1 MKTRGTRG
9 GILLSLEPNDT
20 ADILDALND
29 EQKKLFANKVT
40 VELSD
45 KTPWSLL
52 EGIAKKTAEL
62 GGELETVRPPSSVV
76 RTKGETVIL
85 AKTIRTGNLVESTG
99 SLIILGDVNSGAEL
113 IAEDDI
119 IVIGTLRG
127 VAHAG
132 ATGNEQAVIWAQ
144 KILSPQLRIAGQLAQ
159 AGSGNPTESKNAEVA
174 HLKDGQI
181 VIRPWD
187 K

>member
-9 GILLSLEPNDT
+9 GILLSLESNDS
-20 ADILDALND
+20 ADMLEALSD
-29 EQKKLFANKVT
+29 EQKTLLANKVT
-40 VELSD
+40 VELSE

-52 EGIAKKTAEL
+52 ESIAQKVSEV
-62 GGELETVRPPSSVV
+62 GGKLETVRPPSSVV
-76 RTKGETVIL
+76 RTKGETIIV
-85 AKTIRTGNLVESTG
+85 AKTIRAGGIVESTG
-99 SLIILGDVNSGAEL
+99 SLIILGDVNAGAEL

-132 ATGNEQAVIWAQ
+132 ATGNELAVIWAQ
-144 KILSPQLRIAGQLAQ
+144 KILSPQLRIAGVLAQ
-159 AGSGNPTESKNAEVA
+159 AGGDSPGDNKNPEVA

>member
-9 GILLSLEPNDT
+9 GILLSLESSDSVDLLEAFNEEQN
-20 ADILDALND
+20 AL
-29 EQKKLFANKVT
+29 LANKVT
-40 VELSD
+40 IELSE

-52 EGIAKKTAEL
+52 EAIAKKVSEN
-62 GGELETVRPPSSVV
+62 GGELETVRPPGSMV
-76 RTKGETVIL
+76 RTKGETLII
-85 AKTIRTGNLVESTG
+85 AKTIRGGALVESTG
-99 SLIILGDVNSGAEL
+99 SLIILGDVNAGAEL

-119 IVIGTLRG
+119 IVIGSLRG

-159 AGSGNPTESKNAEVA
+159 AGGDSPSESKNAEVA

>member
-9 GILLSLEPNDT
+9 GILLSLESSDSLEL
-20 ADILDALND
+20 LDAFND
-29 EQKKLFANKVT
+29 EQNALLTNKVT

-45 KTPWSLL
+45 KTPWGLL
-52 EGIAKKTAEL
+52 EAIAKKVSEN

-76 RTKGETVIL
+76 RTKGETLII
-85 AKTIRTGNLVESTG
+85 AKTIRGGALVESTG
-99 SLIILGDVNSGAEL
+99 SLIILGDVNAGAEL
-113 IAEDDI
+113 VAEDDI

-159 AGSGNPTESKNAEVA
+159 AGSDNPNEGKHAEVA

>member
-9 GILLSLEPNDT
+9 GILLSLEPKDT
-20 ADILDALND
+20 ADILDALNE
-29 EQKKLFANKVT
+29 EQEKLFANKVT

-45 KTPWSLL
+45 KTPWSFLQA
-52 EGIAKKTAEL
+52 IAQKASER
-62 GGELETVRPPSSVV
+62 GGELETVRPPSNVIRS
-76 RTKGETVIL
+76 KGETVIL
-85 AKTIRTGNLVESTG
+85 AKTVRAGGLVESTG

-159 AGSGNPTESKNAEVA
+159 AGSDAATESKGAEVA
-174 HLKDGQI
+174 HLKEGHI

>member
-20 ADILDALND
+20 PELLGALTE
-29 EQKKLFANKVT
+29 EQEKLFANKVT

-45 KTPWSLL
+45 KTPWVML
-52 EGIAKKTAEL
+52 EAIAKKASDL

-85 AKTIRTGNLVESTG
+85 AKTVRAGGLVESTG

-113 IAEDDI
+113 VAEDDI

-144 KILSPQLRIAGQLAQ
+144 KILSPQLRIAGMLAQ
-159 AGSGNPTESKNAEVA
+159 AGGDNPGETKGAEVA
-174 HLKDGQI
+174 HLKDGHI